1 MAVIYGVILASGFS
15 RRLGIDKLSQ
25 ELCGKPVLQWCI
37 DQVLAS
43 GVGRVYVVTRDNH
56 RNDRTVEDPR
66 VRFIIN
72 DDPASGM
79 SSSIKAAI
87 TKMEGNPDAVM
98 IVNGDMPFY
107 GVQNY
112 RKLISL
118 WLDTDD
124 GISSSYYS
132 GETMPPAIFSR
143 KYFSDLL
150 GLAGDRGA
158 KKIIQGNISE
168 VKFLAIEDP
177 DCFVDIDTMEDLV
190 YARSMCNS
198 LVD

>member
-1 MAVIYGVILASGFS
+1 MAEIYGVILASGFS
-15 RRLGIDKLSQ
+15 RRLGMDKLSQ

-43 GVGRVYVVTRDNH
+43 GVDRVYVVTRDNY
-56 RNDRTVEDPR
+56 RNNSLREDAR
-66 VRFIIN
+66 VRFIFN

-87 TKMEGNPDAVM
+87 TKMEGTPDAVM

-107 GVQNY
+107 GVHNY
-112 RKLISL
+112 RELISL

-124 GISSSYYS
+124 GIASSYYE

-143 KYFSDLL
+143 KFFSDLL

-158 KKIIQGNISE
+158 KKIIQRNLSE
-168 VKFLAIEDP
+168 VKFLRVNDP
-177 DCFVDIDTMEDLV
+177 DCFVDIDTIEDLV